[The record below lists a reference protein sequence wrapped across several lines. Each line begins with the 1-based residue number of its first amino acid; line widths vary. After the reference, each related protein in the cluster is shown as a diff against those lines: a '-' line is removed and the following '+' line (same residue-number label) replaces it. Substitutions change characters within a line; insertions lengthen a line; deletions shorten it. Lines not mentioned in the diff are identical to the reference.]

1 MPARDGTGP
10 RGMGPM
16 TGRGMGFCGPG
27 ADRPGGGYGL
37 GYGYGRGGGFR
48 GGGFGRCA
56 WPGGG
61 RGRGWRNMYYATGVP
76 GWGRGWMHP
85 GFGPYAGGWSEADDL
100 EALKGYAANLEEALR
115 NVQTRV
121 SELEK
126 Q

>member
-1 MPARDGTGP
+1 
-10 RGMGPM
+10 
-16 TGRGMGFCGPG
+16 
-27 ADRPGGGYGL
+27 
-37 GYGYGRGGGFR
+37 
-48 GGGFGRCA
+48 
-56 WPGGG
+56 
-61 RGRGWRNMYYATGVP
+61 MYYATGVP
-76 GWGRGWMHP
+76 GGGRGWMHP